1 MLPGFTSA
9 GYRRFYG
16 IVITIN
22 FNDHAPPHVH
32 AAYGEAR
39 AMVGI
44 ASGEILQGRLPPHAV
59 RLLAEWVCEHR
70 LELSEDW
77 ELVRSGKSPF
87 RIDPLD

>member
-1 MLPGFTSA
+1 
-9 GYRRFYG
+9 
-16 IVITIN
+16 
-22 FNDHAPPHVH
+22 
-32 AAYGEAR
+32 
-39 AMVGI
+39 MVGI